1 MQERRR
7 FPRPPLWLN
16 LLLIIVALATFVFAQ
31 HQRNE
36 IDAKT
41 AILFT
46 PSKSNPAEVNQV
58 RDELSQM
65 DVTED
70 QLKRELDAR
79 MEYLHTIDSEQFY
92 LSVDTARKKMALRLG
107 KDIVRETDIQI
118 GDARTVKS
126 GAKTWTFVP
135 VKGAFTIMDKKN
147 NYGWVVPEWAY
158 ALRSEPVPAARPNIP
173 NGLGAYVLFLPDGY
187 LIQSP
192 PPPSSPL
199 AGMPK
204 PGSIMIPD
212 ADLAAMWPRIIPGQ
226 TRVYIF

>member
-1 MQERRR
+1 M
-7 FPRPPLWLN
+7 WLN
-16 LLLIIVALATFVFAQ
+16 LLLIILALATFVFAQ
-31 HQRNE
+31 RQRDE
-36 IDAKT
+36 IDSKT

-46 PSKSNPAEVNQV
+46 PTKSTPAEVNQI

-65 DVTED
+65 DVTEE

-92 LSVDTARKKMALRLG
+92 LSVDTARKKLALRLG
-107 KDIVRETDIQI
+107 KDVVREADIEI

-126 GAKTWTFVP
+126 GTKTWTFVP
-135 VKGAFTIMDKKN
+135 LKGAFTVEDKKT

-158 ALRSEPVPAARPNIP
+158 AMRGVPLPAVRANIA
-173 NGLGAYVLFLPDGY
+173 NGLGAYVVFLPNGY

-192 PPPSSPL
+192 PPANSPI

-204 PGSIMIPD
+204 PGSIMIPE
-212 ADLAAMWPRIIPGQ
+212 ADLAAMWPRITPGQ